1 MAEQEQPEAMAEQN
15 PSEMLDK
22 IMDNLPEEAPDSI
35 SPLDEA
41 LETQTEETTPVEVPD
56 EGMMMQ
62 LFEIVHGG
70 AYDASSPVDQQRL
83 AQIESLLS
91 QDPDLL
97 GKLNSGE
104 MSMTEFAIRVYRDS
118 PDNPAA
124 IA

>member
-41 LETQTEETTPVEVPD
+41 LEAQTEETTPVEVPD
-56 EGMMMQ
+56 EGMNSSS
-62 LFEIVHGG
+62 FDN
-70 AYDASSPVDQQRL
+70 ATDPSYDPASPMDQQRL
-83 AQIESLLS
+83 AQIEDILS
-91 QDPDLL
+91 NDPDAVE
-97 GKLNSGE
+97 KLKSGE
-104 MSMTEFAIRVYRDS
+104 MSMTEFAIRVYRDD
-118 PDNPAA
+118 PNNPAA